1 MKLLFSS
8 SSAMIILAVVTAVA
22 AVAATTGSSVVSAF
36 QVRSTASAS
45 KARPSSSSTQKTAT
59 TQLDMSSFHLNSDPD
74 SLSENRNNEPIL
86 QVLQTLEGPSICYGH
101 FAAVEH
107 KRELDIKEYDN
118 FDRFRSL
125 LDQVGDCSK
134 ILRGNGPFTV
144 FVPTNS
150 AFDKYDGVID
160 EEVIKTHIV
169 AQDLYSDEL
178 DGTFETLSGHSVVC
192 KKQFRKTYVDEALIG
207 QLDNHTGGTPY
218 PTNVIC
224 ENGVLHAIN
233 TVLKPGW
240 TRAPADSQGVQG
252 LALSSHL
259 NQDVLKDR
267 GALPDSATSQH

>member
-1 MKLLFSS
+1 
-8 SSAMIILAVVTAVA
+8 
-22 AVAATTGSSVVSAF
+22 
-36 QVRSTASAS
+36 
-45 KARPSSSSTQKTAT
+45 
-59 TQLDMSSFHLNSDPD
+59 MSSFHLNSDPD
-74 SLSENRNNEPIL
+74 SLSQNRNNEPIL

-101 FAAVEH
+101 FAAVDGHH
-107 KRELDIKEYDN
+107 KELDIKEYDN

-134 ILRGNGPFTV
+134 ILRGDGPFTV

-160 EEVIKTHIV
+160 EEVIKTHIIGT
-169 AQDLYSDEL
+169 QDLYSDEL

-224 ENGVLHAIN
+224 ENGVIHTIN

>member
-1 MKLLFSS
+1 MKLLHPFALIQKVQVVVVVVALLLTTTVKM
-8 SSAMIILAVVTAVA
+8 SAAFT
-22 AVAATTGSSVVSAF
+22 VSTSK
-36 QVRSTASAS
+36 ST
-45 KARPSSSSTQKTAT
+45 STSYS
-59 TQLDMSSFHLNSDPD
+59 QLVLGMSSFHLNSDPD
-74 SLSENRNNEPIL
+74 ALSDNRSKEPIL

-125 LDQVGDCSK
+125 LDQVGDCAK
-134 ILRGNGPFTV
+134 ILRGDGPFTV

-150 AFDKYDGVID
+150 AFDRYDGILD
-160 EEVIKTHIV
+160 EEVIKTHIIP
-169 AQDLYSDEL
+169 QDLYSDEL

-192 KKQFRKTYVDEALIG
+192 KRQFRKTYVDEAMIG

-224 ENGVLHAIN
+224 ENGVIHTIN

-259 NQDVLKDR
+259 NQDILKER
-267 GALPDSATSQH
+267 GALPDSATSKH